1 MKRLTGQEV
10 LERYG
15 LTETLMNT
23 GIRLGDEVVPGRVG
37 PPIPGVELQLI
48 GEDGDIIDATDDET
62 IGEVAVRGP
71 NLFKG
76 YLNRPDAT
84 EEAMRDGWFLTGD
97 MATRNE
103 AGSIKLVGRKST
115 DMIKSGGYRIGA
127 GEIEGA
133 LLEHPAVAEVAV
145 TAKPDEDLGERIVAW
160 VVLEDGQTAEPDELT
175 DHVANLLT
183 RHKRP
188 REVHF
193 VDELPRNAM
202 GKVMKRQLTDG

>member
-1 MKRLTGQEV
+1 
-10 LERYG
+10 
-15 LTETLMNT
+15 MNA
-23 GIRLGDEVVPGRVG
+23 GVRLGDTVIPGRVG
-37 PPIPGVELQLI
+37 PPLPGVDLKLI
-48 GEDGDIIDATDDET
+48 GEDGSEVDATDDET

-71 NLFKG
+71 NLFNG

-84 EEAMRDGWFLTGD
+84 EEAMRDGWFMTGD

-103 AGSIKLVGRKST
+103 AGSLKLVGRKST

-145 TAKPDEDLGERIVAW
+145 TAKPDVDLGERIVAW
-160 VVLEDGQTAEPDELT
+160 VVLEDGRAATEDQLSE
-175 DHVANLLT
+175 HVANLLT

-193 VDELPRNAM
+193 VDALPRNAM
-202 GKVMKRQLTDG
+202 GKVTKRLLGR